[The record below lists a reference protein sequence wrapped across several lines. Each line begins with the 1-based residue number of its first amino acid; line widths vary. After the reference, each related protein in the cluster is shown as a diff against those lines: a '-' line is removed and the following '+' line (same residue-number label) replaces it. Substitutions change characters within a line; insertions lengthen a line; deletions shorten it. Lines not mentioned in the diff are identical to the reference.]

1 MLSGGASILGSDMT
15 CRRVLIY
22 LSALAVLCG
31 CAGINEEPAGPGV
44 FGRPLPDYPKSEL
57 TRHREGWVIVHHAVG
72 RSGLVEGAD
81 VFESSGNR
89 AFEKAALD
97 AVRRWRYEPGDARE
111 LNVLVN
117 FVFDYPVVE
126 LSRKFVSRNAKVHA
140 LIDAGDLDG
149 AQDAIERLRKDRNLS
164 PYELAYSRLTEG
176 RVAEARGDARGQ
188 LQAFRAAMID
198 DGRWLTRETYLS
210 CLRAVVAL
218 EVDQGDYAS
227 AQRDYALLM
236 DSPAGREKGVV
247 LGETMQ
253 SVAQWLAATP
263 EENPGLWVVADTT
276 ISVERERPPA
286 VTEDRYPPRADD
298 RAAAPPA
305 RSPAT
310 K

>member
-1 MLSGGASILGSDMT
+1 MRCL
-15 CRRVLIY
+15 RVLIV
-22 LSALAVLCG
+22 LCALALTGG
-31 CAGINEEPAGPGV
+31 CAGVNEEPAGPGV

-57 TRHREGWVIVHHAVG
+57 TRQREGWVIVHHGVG
-72 RSGLVEGAD
+72 RSGLVERAD
-81 VFESSGNR
+81 VYDSSGNR
-89 AFEKAALD
+89 AFEKAAVD
-97 AVRRWRYEPGDARE
+97 AIRRWRYEPGDLRE

-149 AQDAIERLRKDRNLS
+149 AQKALERLRGDRNLT

-176 RVAEARGDARGQ
+176 RIAEVRGDAANQ
-188 LQAFRAAMID
+188 LLAFRKAMLD

-236 DSPAGREKGVV
+236 DSPAGRERGEV

-253 SVAQWLAATP
+253 SVSQWLAATA
-263 EENPGLWVVADTT
+263 EENASLWVVADAT

-286 VTEDRYPPRADD
+286 VTDERHVPRADD

-305 RSPAT
+305 QSPAT